1 MKTERVNKTIPKYET
16 KAWQAHI
23 IIREVLDEKTGM
35 MRQVRE
41 IIPDHPAYVQHELNH
56 YQVGDKVLV
65 KCTNKKQKRTDAQNR
80 YMHLYFTLIAS
91 SSGHTPNQ
99 IKLWAKGMHLSQGI
113 TEVFGHK
120 VRDVK
125 DTHSLKMLEMAE
137 FLERVEADT
146 GIPLPDAE
154 PFNLAFT
161 QEDWE
166 ALKAAE
172 RIKYK
177 AFKPKLKGIDKLS
190 T

>member
-1 MKTERVNKTIPKYET
+1 MERVNKTIPKYET
-16 KAWQAHI
+16 KAWMA
-23 IIREVLDEKTGM
+23 RVVEEEKRHPITNDPTI
-35 MRQVRE
+35 VRSLVS
-41 IIPDHPAYVQHELNH
+41 DHPAYVQHELKHFN
-56 YQVGDKVLV
+56 VGDHVLV

-91 SSGHTPNQ
+91 SSGHTPRQ

-125 DTHSLKMLEMAE
+125 DTHQLKMLEMAE

-146 GIPLPDAE
+146 GVPLPDAE

-172 RIKYK
+172 RTKYK
-177 AFKPKLKGIDKLS
+177 AFKPKLKGIEK